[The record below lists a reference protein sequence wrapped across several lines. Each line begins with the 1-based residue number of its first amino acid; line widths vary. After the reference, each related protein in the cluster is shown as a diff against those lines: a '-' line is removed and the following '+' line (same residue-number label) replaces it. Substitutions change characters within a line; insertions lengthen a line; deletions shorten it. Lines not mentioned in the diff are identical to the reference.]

1 MLGVGLISSTDLDNL
16 VAESNFKKSIT
27 REFFDINHTLTLSL
41 FLCPQEKEKKRLQ
54 LWKRPPSF
62 RE

>member
-16 VAESNFKKSIT
+16 VAESNLKKSVT

-41 FLCPQEKEKKRLQ
+41 FLCPQEKKKDFNFGNATQ
-54 LWKRPPSF
+54 F
-62 RE
+62 